1 MSRKPCEK
9 NAVSLPKF
17 YEIKN
22 VIIIEK
28 PFPGIIKMDFK
39 EAVDL
44 IWKNRKYK
52 TTSEKEAISHLNEE
66 VAESL
71 NALLRGDKETAQTE
85 LEDALSCMLIAFK
98 TLDIDPNE
106 AIMRQINR
114 MKKHPNKIMH
124 IYSDRVEI
132 RVNNEIKGGWAIW
145 SADDLREAEKM
156 AREFNCEIVKQDRSQ
171 QLVLGIPENATED

>member
-1 MSRKPCEK
+1 
-9 NAVSLPKF
+9 
-17 YEIKN
+17 
-22 VIIIEK
+22 
-28 PFPGIIKMDFK
+28 MDFK
-39 EAVDL
+39 EATDL

-52 TTSEKEAISHLNEE
+52 TTSEKEAVSHLNEE

-71 NALLRGDKETAQTE
+71 NALLRGDREKAQNE

-98 TLDIDPNE
+98 AMNIDPE
-106 AIMRQINR
+106 TSVLRQIEK
-114 MKKHPNKIMH
+114 MKEHPSRIMH

-156 AREFNCEIVKQDRSQ
+156 AREFNCEIIKEDRSN
-171 QLVLGIPENATED
+171 QLMFEIPENVTED